1 MNRDQNQWI
10 NQINQANAAFLER
23 INQSALPVDRAPGR
37 RAVITC
43 MDPRVNLEAIGLP
56 QFGPDGSGDSSIRVI
71 RTIGGLAER
80 RSLVVGLFLAGI
92 REIAVV
98 MHTDC
103 GNSLAYSKIDLIVAN
118 MEKSVES
125 DRLARFKAEI
135 GQPFA
140 EKLRDWLGAFADPY
154 EAVKKEAAAIKALPF
169 APADLIVHG
178 LVYDLATGA
187 VETVVNGY
195 EGRV

>member
-1 MNRDQNQWI
+1 MNPSNWLEEI
-10 NQINQANAAFLER
+10 TQANAEFLDRINPAALPLER
-23 INQSALPVDRAPGR
+23 VPGR

-43 MDPRVNLEAIGLP
+43 MDPRVNLEAIGMP
-56 QFGPDGSGDSSIRVI
+56 QFGPDGSGSSSVRII
-71 RTIGGLAER
+71 RTIGAISEQ

-103 GNSLAYSKIDLIVAN
+103 GNSLAYSKCDLIAENV
-118 MEKSVES
+118 EKSV
-125 DRLARFKAEI
+125 DPVRLARFKEEI

-140 EKLRDWLGAFADPY
+140 EKLRAWLGAFADPY
-154 EAVKKEAAAIKALPF
+154 EAVREETAAIKELPF
-169 APADLIVHG
+169 APGDLIVHG
-178 LVYDLATGA
+178 LVYDLASGR
-187 VETVVNGY
+187 VETVVNDY